1 MCGQLECSNP
11 SSNPFPPGATLHA
24 TLGVD
29 FADSTQPLACD
40 VTAAILDSSDDA
52 ITEDKTPSL
61 GPFRLTL
68 TPPVGELLT
77 PVSMSVADFSLTQSK
92 LRGLNETKG
101 DAALGENTSMSD
113 VTRRILEAANVTSVV
128 PAAEA
133 TDDEEAAA
141 VLRFAGQ
148 TCSAKSLVLV
158 TVAALGS
165 DGAEEAQGEEA
176 EATTAKQA
184 SVSTFSRRASLSVHC
199 DSVVLASQLLKALQA
214 ALLLLQ

>member
-1 MCGQLECSNP
+1 M
-11 SSNPFPPGATLHA
+11 
-24 TLGVD
+24 D

-133 TDDEEAAA
+133 TDDEEAA

-184 SVSTFSRRASLSVHC
+184 SVSSFSRRASLSVHC

>member
-1 MCGQLECSNP
+1 M
-11 SSNPFPPGATLHA
+11 
-24 TLGVD
+24 D

-128 PAAEA
+128 PAAKA
-133 TDDEEAAA
+133 TDDEEAA

-184 SVSTFSRRASLSVHC
+184 SVSTFSRHASLSVHC

>member
-1 MCGQLECSNP
+1 M
-11 SSNPFPPGATLHA
+11 
-24 TLGVD
+24 D

-133 TDDEEAAA
+133 TDDEEAA

-184 SVSTFSRRASLSVHC
+184 SVSSFSRRASLSVHC

-214 ALLLLQ
+214 ALLLLLQ